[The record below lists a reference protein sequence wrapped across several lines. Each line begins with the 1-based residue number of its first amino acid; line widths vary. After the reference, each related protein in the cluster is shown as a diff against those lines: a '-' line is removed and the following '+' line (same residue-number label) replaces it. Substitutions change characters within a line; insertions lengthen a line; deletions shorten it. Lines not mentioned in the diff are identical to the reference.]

1 MAYRFSG
8 RRNLTV
14 ALAYYRHRY
23 EDLPSESQ
31 EEFQSRVRR
40 TTKEQEEAAERRK
53 REAIRRKEDREEQRV
68 KGAVVVFYLSQRSSL
83 SVNSERRAAEERQ
96 RTKASNKKAQAE
108 VSRKIAESKARAL
121 LEQSQTIRS
130 AVFAAARSGDAQKV
144 KKGVYEDHVDAA
156 GGEAS

>member
-8 RRNLTV
+8 QHNLTV

-40 TTKEQEEAAERRK
+40 TTEEQEEAAERRK

-68 KGAVVVFYLSQRSSL
+68 KGAVVVSCLPVIIAKRKFRTQSS
-83 SVNSERRAAEERQ
+83 RRKAED
-96 RTKASNKKAQAE
+96 
-108 VSRKIAESKARAL
+108 ES
-121 LEQSQTIRS
+121 LE
-130 AVFAAARSGDAQKV
+130 
-144 KKGVYEDHVDAA
+144 
-156 GGEAS
+156 